1 MFLASS
7 PHRAAAPATS
17 LIAVIA
23 AAMRIATAAEGPGVA
38 LADRGRTE
46 HVIVQAAAAT
56 PAEQTAATEL
66 ATYLARIT
74 GAEFRIVA
82 EAADAAPSKAVYVGW
97 TQFAAAHGVKCEQL
111 GGEEW
116 LVRPVGDNLIVTGGR
131 PRGTLYAVWELLEH
145 FGCVWAARD
154 AELVPRKPTLDF
166 SGTLSGR
173 PAIRLRNLY
182 TNFHEGGWG
191 YDRATIVAED
201 WFRQRNRQ
209 NSFGYVGEPRFGGG
223 EYMRPMK
230 SSHTADSF
238 YVPWETFFAS
248 HPDYF
253 AMGKDGKRIDGTKA
267 RSAAGQLC
275 YTSEGA
281 RQVALAKL
289 RETIAEAY
297 AQADKAGLPRPWLY
311 DISQADNYDW
321 CHCPRCRELIERE
334 AANSATL
341 LTFINALAAD
351 IETDYPEV
359 RLTTMAYMPTV
370 QPPKTVRPRSNVV
383 VRWIDWGGFKEAPDT
398 TRPLREQP
406 ERADNFLAWTAITP
420 AGLAIWDYGLGN
432 APANVPF
439 NPVPVLAD
447 DVRFYA
453 ENHVRALLLQSGEMA
468 PWREDSFKPLYDFIA
483 LRLMAQP
490 EVSLDEQVGRFMAAY
505 FGAAA
510 EPMRA
515 IYDDL
520 AAQQRQLPP
529 LKDVGGNV
537 RMVPFFTAA
546 FFQTLLDHL
555 AAAEQAC
562 AAADDP
568 AALRRVRRES
578 LRIYL
583 SLLEGWDAIKPTD
596 GGEPPFDRAALLARL
611 RTAGADVLSVYPEKI
626 RPQLTAAFAERV
638 DRIANPKPLPAEL
651 ADTPRERV
659 IDLYGMDLYGK
670 CLSPLESD
678 PDSSVGQGLRLPQ
691 HCFKKGPEDTFGIYD
706 KASNSYGPR
715 RVIKPLPQDGRYQL
729 YHVGRYTFTSSTA
742 GLFTSPSWH
751 IGVPLGMAYNQTAD
765 AAGNTYDVYVSA
777 KCTGPIYIDA
787 STDSDN
793 GFWLD
798 RVILVRAEPH

>member
-1 MFLASS
+1 
-7 PHRAAAPATS
+7 
-17 LIAVIA
+17 
-23 AAMRIATAAEGPGVA
+23 MRIAAAAEGPEVV
-38 LADRGRTE
+38 LAEHGRTQ

-116 LVRPVGDNLIVTGGR
+116 LVRPAGDNLIVTGGR

-173 PAIRLRNLY
+173 PAIRLRNLH

-191 YDRATIVAED
+191 YDRATIEAEE

-281 RQVALAKL
+281 RQVALVKL

-311 DISQADNYDW
+311 DISQADNDDW
-321 CHCPRCRELIERE
+321 CHCPPCRELIERE
-334 AANSATL
+334 GANSATL

-370 QPPKTVRPRSNVV
+370 QPPKTVLPRPNVV

-432 APANVPF
+432 APANVPL

-453 ENHVRALLLQSGEMA
+453 QNHGRALLFQSGEMG

-490 EVSLDEQVGRFMAAY
+490 EVSLDEQVGRFMDAY

-510 EPMRA
+510 E
-515 IYDDL
+515 
-520 AAQQRQLPP
+520 
-529 LKDVGGNV
+529 
-537 RMVPFFTAA
+537 
-546 FFQTLLDHL
+546 
-555 AAAEQAC
+555 QAC
-562 AAADDP
+562 VAADDP

-583 SLLEGWDAIKPTD
+583 SLLEGWDALAPTN

-611 RTAGADVLSVYPEKI
+611 QTAGADVLSVYSEKI
-626 RPQLTAAFAERV
+626 RPRLTAALAERV

-678 PDSSVGQGLRLPQ
+678 PDSSVSQGLRLPQ
-691 HCFKKGPEDTFGIYD
+691 HCSKKGPEDTFDIYD

-715 RVIKPLPQDGRYQL
+715 RVIKPLPQDGHYRL

-777 KCTGPIYIDA
+777 KCTGPIYIDG